1 MYWLRAS
8 QGHRTGLLCTA
19 ESLRREEEAGAAGG
33 SKEVGSALTRPGISS
48 ALPPETGS
56 QSDCVA
62 EPHRVTVWQSLDLK
76 LVPSGLFFGFVPH
89 ALDSC

>member
-8 QGHRTGLLCTA
+8 RGHRTDLLCTA

-33 SKEVGSALTRPGISS
+33 SEEVGSALTCPGISS
-48 ALPPETGS
+48 VLPPETG
-56 QSDCVA
+56 A
-62 EPHRVTVWQSLDLK
+62 HRVTVWQSLDLK
-76 LVPSGLFFGFVPH
+76 LVPSGLFFGFVPR